1 VADVD
6 QAYIRRAVEGADLAA
21 LRIAVY
27 QASGDAEIAKLGPV
41 AQLGPDERA
50 RLIDRCVEL
59 IDLDLDSWSLRTPSD
74 DEIASM
80 LELVLGVP
88 TPESELELRK
98 GVLSFD
104 DFPFFADW
112 PDGVDAAPEG
122 FHVAVIGGG
131 FNGMATAV
139 QLEQLGIPYTVYERR
154 DELGGT
160 WSINRYP
167 DIRVDTLSSSY
178 EFSFEKDFQWSE
190 YFARGPEVRAYLDH
204 IATKFG
210 VMDNVRLG
218 HDLVE
223 ARFDDDTHLWRV
235 TFRLADGST
244 VSREVNAVVSAAGL
258 FANPLLPDFPGI
270 DAFGGLVIHPTRWP
284 DGLDLSDKRVAVIGN
299 GSTGV
304 QLLGR
309 VAEMSQHVDVFQRT
323 PQWISPRDK
332 YGQPVEPEVRWL
344 IGAVPAYWNW
354 CRITS
359 IMHLFDFHKDYLI
372 RDADYEATGGR
383 ITQKSDFVRNMLTEY
398 IRTETGGRED
408 LIEKLVPDYAPMV
421 RRPIVDNGW
430 YRALTRDNVELVTDD
445 IVRFTDTGI
454 ETADGVHHDVDV
466 VVSATGFDIVK
477 YLWPAEYFGRGGAN
491 LHERWDE
498 ESPMAYVGMMVP
510 DFPNLFVLYG
520 PNSQPVSGGVA
531 LPAWYQAWAGFVAR
545 CLTTMIERGATTVEV
560 TREAFE
566 DYNERLVAESQNL
579 IMVTDEAIA
588 RRNYYVNARGRMQ
601 VNAPW
606 ETSDYFRM
614 TSYPDAV
621 PGAIVYE

>member
-1 VADVD
+1 MPEIDRTS
-6 QAYIRRAVEGADLAA
+6 IRRAVECSDLAA
-21 LRIAVY
+21 LRVAVY
-27 QASGDAEIAKLGPV
+27 QACGDDEIARLGPV
-41 AQLGPDERA
+41 AQLGPADRER
-50 RLIDRCVEL
+50 LVERCTEL
-59 IDLDLDSWSLRTPSD
+59 IERDLDTWTLRVPDD
-74 DEIASM
+74 DEIRSL
-80 LELVLGVP
+80 LEMVIGVP
-88 TPESELELRK
+88 TPDSEFELRK

-112 PDGVDAAPEG
+112 TAGAAVPEG
-122 FHVAVIGGG
+122 FHVAIIGGG

-160 WSINRYP
+160 WSIHRYP
-167 DIRVDTLSSSY
+167 DIRVDTLSASY
-178 EFSFEKDFQWSE
+178 EFSFEKDYPWTE
-190 YFARGPEVRAYLDH
+190 YFARGPEVRAYLQH
-204 IATKFG
+204 IAESFG
-210 VMDNVRLG
+210 VMPNVRLG

-223 ARFDDDTHLWRV
+223 ARFDEDLARWTV

-244 VSREVNAVVSAAGL
+244 VSHTANVVVSAAGL

-270 DAFGGLVIHPTRWP
+270 DAFGGTVIHPTRWP
-284 DGLDLSDKRVAVIGN
+284 DDVDLSGRRVAVIGN

-309 VAEMSQHVDVFQRT
+309 VAEMAGHVTVLQRT

-332 YGQPVEPEVRWL
+332 YGDPVEPEVRWL
-344 IGAVPAYWNW
+344 IDSMPGYWNW

-359 IMHLFDFHKDYLI
+359 IMHLFDFDKDFLI
-372 RDADYEATGGR
+372 RDPEFEATGGR
-383 ITQKSDFVRNMLTEY
+383 ISQKSEFVRNMLTEY

-454 ETADGVHHDVDV
+454 ETADGTHHDIDV
-466 VVSATGFDIVK
+466 VICATGFDIVK
-477 YLWPAEYFGRGGAN
+477 YLWPAEYHGRGGVN

-531 LPAWYQAWAGFVAR
+531 LPAWYQMWAGFVAR
-545 CLTTMIERGATTVEV
+545 CLIRMIEDGKRTVEV
-560 TREAFE
+560 TPEAFAE
-566 DYNERLVAESQNL
+566 YNEQLVEESQKL
-579 IMVTDEAIA
+579 IMVTDEVIA
-588 RRNYYVNARGRMQ
+588 RRNYYVNGQGRMQ

-606 ETSDYFRM
+606 ETSDYYRL
-614 TSYPDAV
+614 TSDPDHR
-621 PGAIVYE
+621 PGAVVYE